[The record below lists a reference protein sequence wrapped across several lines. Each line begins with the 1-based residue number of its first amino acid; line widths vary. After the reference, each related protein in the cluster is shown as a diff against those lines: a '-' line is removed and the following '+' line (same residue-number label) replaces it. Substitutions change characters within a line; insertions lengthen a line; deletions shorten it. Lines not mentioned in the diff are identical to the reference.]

1 MNSIQYERICKKY
14 GETSSWA
21 IWSKIDSSKNATHG
35 VGDVSMFDESEIVN
49 NLKTNIVFVGLNI
62 SKKIEGTFAN
72 FHSGS
77 SKAKDY
83 KLRYALQGTCLEG
96 GYMTD
101 IIKDFEQKVSC
112 KVRSFVN
119 NNKEFLRENIELFNE
134 ELKDIG
140 CEDPIIIAFGNDTY
154 DILKKNI
161 KSKKIYKITHYSH
174 FISKENYKKKVEEL
188 LVILRGK
195 NLL

>member
-1 MNSIQYERICKKY
+1 MDIVQYKRICKKY

-49 NLKTNIVFVGLNI
+49 NLKMNIVFVGLNI
-62 SKKIEGTFAN
+62 SQKIEGTFAN
-72 FHSGS
+72 FHSIS
-77 SKAKDY
+77 TKAKDY
-83 KLRYALQGTCLEG
+83 KIRYAIQGTCLEG

-101 IIKDFEQKVSC
+101 IIKDFEQKVSGN
-112 KVRSFVN
+112 VRKYVN
-119 NNKEFLRENIELFNE
+119 NNKDFLEENIDRFKE

-140 CEDPIIIAFGNDTY
+140 SKDPIIITFGNDAY
-154 DILKKNI
+154 NILKKNI

-174 FISKENYKKKVEEL
+174 FINKENYKKKMEEL
-188 LVILRGK
+188 LVELRGK